1 MTDKPVA
8 DDIRFD
14 DQDYNPTIAPNESK
28 AWLNLLQESEDAFE
42 DYNTHCDLIDRQYA
56 HLARLASNTR
66 EKEFSMFWA
75 NMEVVKPSI
84 YAKAPVPVVVPKF
97 LDRRPVYQA
106 ASEMAE
112 RCAIVA
118 FDLAEINELM
128 KLVRDDLALI
138 DRGVAWCR
146 YESGDG
152 PSDYYPYE
160 KVCVDFKN
168 RRDFLHSISR
178 NWREVTWVA
187 GASYLTRQEA
197 RKRFYKYS
205 GDAYQDADYK
215 VDRDAK
221 EVGGAD
227 ARERAKFWEVWDRK
241 NRRVLWVSEG
251 CEDILDEDDPHL
263 HLRNFFPC
271 PKPAY
276 GTTQR
281 GSLVPVPDVMQY
293 KDQLEEINLL
303 TGRIHALSDA
313 IEAKGFYPAGGGE
326 IADAVT
332 RAVTLKSPGV
342 IMVPISNWAA
352 FGGSKEVIIWLPIAE
367 IAQTITH
374 LVTLRKEI
382 INDIYQIIGLSDIM
396 RGSTNPMETLGAQQL
411 KSQYGSTRIKDKQQ
425 ELVRLARD
433 LVEITIEI
441 IFEKF
446 DDKTMIEMSQ
456 TELPTNRQL
465 EQQIMQ
471 IMTQARQAAMSPQG
485 QQMMQAQPDQVQAIQ
500 QQVQSQIE
508 KLQAQPTI
516 DQVMQLVKDYRARAF
531 TFDIETDS
539 TIQADEQAEKQQRN
553 EFTAVLSQL
562 LPQLMQM
569 VTAEPKSI
577 ELAGQILKFSTAPYR
592 AGRVMES
599 AIDGF
604 VDLGKAKADEPKGDD
619 PATAQNKTNLQIE
632 QMKVQQ
638 KDKTDQAKLKL
649 EVEKAQMQDRQH
661 TATLENQRR
670 IEMAKLHASQQD
682 DEAKAGLQNQKAMN
696 EREKHQAKMVETSV
710 NLQATQQ
717 KAELAER
724 QAQMRANDM
733 AARQNE
739 RQQAA
744 AFKQQQAAANKG
756 LVP

>member
-1 MTDKPVA
+1 VTDKPVDA
-8 DDIRFD
+8 DIRFD
-14 DQDYNPTIAPNESK
+14 DADYNPTIEPNDSK
-28 AWLNLLQESEDAFE
+28 AWLNLLRESEEAFE
-42 DYNTHCDLIDRQYA
+42 DYNKHCDDIDKQYA
-56 HLARLASNTR
+56 HLARLAGAR
-66 EKEFSMFWA
+66 DKEFSMFWA

-106 ASEMAE
+106 ASEMVE

-118 FDLAEINELM
+118 FDLGEINDLM
-128 KLVRDDLALI
+128 KLVRDDLAIL
-138 DRGVAWCR
+138 DRGVVWCR
-146 YESGDG
+146 NESGNG
-152 PSDYYPYE
+152 PGEYYPYE
-160 KVCVDFKN
+160 KVCYDFKN

-205 GDAYQDADYK
+205 GDAYQEADYK

-227 ARERAKFWEVWDRK
+227 ARERAKFWEVWDKK

-293 KDQLEEINLL
+293 KDQLKEINLL

-313 IEAKGFYPAGGGE
+313 VEVKGFYPAGGGE
-326 IADAVT
+326 VADAVT
-332 RAVTLKSPGV
+332 TAVKIKTPGV
-342 IMVPISNWAA
+342 VMVPVSNWAT
-352 FGGSKEVIIWLPIAE
+352 FGGTKEVIIWLPVE
-367 IAQTITH
+367 VIAQTILH
-374 LVTLRKEI
+374 LVTLRKQI
-382 INDIYQIIGLSDIM
+382 IEDIYQIIGLSDIM

-411 KSQYGSTRIKDKQQ
+411 KSQYGSTRIKDKQG

-441 IFEKF
+441 ITEKF
-446 DDKTMIEMSQ
+446 DPETMIEMSQ
-456 TELPTNRQL
+456 TELPTNRQI
-465 EQQIMQ
+465 EQQIRQ
-471 IMTQARQAAMSPQG
+471 IMQQAQQAAMSPQG
-485 QQMMQAQPDQVQAIQ
+485 QQMMAQQPEQVQQIQAQVQA
-500 QQVQSQIE
+500 QVE
-508 KLQAQPTI
+508 KLSKQATI
-516 DQVMQLVKDYRARAF
+516 DQVLTLVKDYRARAF

-553 EFTAVLSQL
+553 EFTGVLAQL
-562 LPQLMQM
+562 LPQIAQM
-569 VTAEPKSI
+569 VAAEPKTA
-577 ELAGQILKFSTAPYR
+577 EFCGEILKFATAPYR
-592 AGRVMES
+592 AGRAMEG
-599 AIDGF
+599 AIDGL
-604 VDLGKAKADEPKGDD
+604 VELMKTKGDQPKGDD
-619 PATAQNKTNLQIE
+619 PATAQSKAQMQVE

-649 EVEKAQMQDRQH
+649 EAEKAQMQNQQH
-661 TATLENQRR
+661 MATLANQRA
-670 IEMAKLHASQQD
+670 IELAKLQAGAQD
-682 DEAKAGLQNQKAMN
+682 DEAKAGLANQKAMN
-696 EREKHQAKMVETSV
+696 EREKHQAKMVETAV
-710 NLQATQQ
+710 KVQADQQ
-717 KAELAER
+717 KVELQER
-724 QAQMRANDM
+724 QQQLRANDM

-744 AFKQQQAAANKG
+744 AFKQQQATASKG
-756 LVP
+756 IVP

>member
-1 MTDKPVA
+1 MTDKPA
-8 DDIRFD
+8 DVDIRHD
-14 DQDYNPTIAPNESK
+14 DAEYNPTIEPNESK
-28 AWLNLLQESEDAFE
+28 AWLNLLRESEEAFE
-42 DYNTHCDLIDRQYA
+42 DYNDHCDLIDRQYA
-56 HLARLASNTR
+56 HLGRLASNSR
-66 EKEFSMFWA
+66 DKEFSMFWA
-75 NMEVVKPSI
+75 NMEVIKPSI

-106 ASEMAE
+106 ASEMVE

-118 FDLAEINELM
+118 FDLTEINELM

-146 YESGDG
+146 YESGDS
-152 PSDYYPYE
+152 PNDYYPYE

-197 RKRFYKYS
+197 RKRFHEYS
-205 GDAYQDADYK
+205 GDAYQEADYK

-227 ARERAKFWEVWDRK
+227 NRERAKFWEIWDRK

-303 TGRIHALSDA
+303 TARIHALSDA
-313 IEAKGFYPAGGGE
+313 VEAKGFYPAGGGE
-326 IADAVT
+326 IADAVNT
-332 RAVTLKSPGV
+332 AISVKTPGRV
-342 IMVPISNWAA
+342 LVPISNWAA
-352 FGGSKEVIIWLPIAE
+352 FGGSKEVIIWLPIDM
-367 IAQTITH
+367 IVQTITG

-441 IFEKF
+441 VAEKF

-456 TELPTNRQL
+456 TELPTNAQTQ
-465 EQQIMQ
+465 QQIQQ
-471 IMTQARQAAMSPQG
+471 IMTQASQMAMSPQG
-485 QQMMQAQPDQVQAIQ
+485 QQMMQQQPEQVQQIQ
-500 QQVQSQIE
+500 AQVQSQIE
-508 KLQAQPTI
+508 KLKKAPTL
-516 DQVMQLVKDYRARAF
+516 DQVMKLIKDYRARAF
-531 TFDIETDS
+531 TFDIETNS

-553 EFTAVLSQL
+553 EFTGVLAQL
-562 LPQLMQM
+562 LPQLTQM
-569 VTAEPKSI
+569 VTAEPKT
-577 ELAGQILKFSTAPYR
+577 ADFCGQVLKFATAPYR
-592 AGRVMES
+592 AGRSMES
-599 AIDGF
+599 SIDGL
-604 VDLGKAKADEPKGDD
+604 VEMMKAKGDEPKGDD
-619 PATAQNKTNLQIE
+619 PTTAQNKVALQIE
-632 QMKVQQ
+632 QMKDQTQ
-638 KDKTDQAKLKL
+638 KEKIKADTAAKAQEMQMKDK
-649 EVEKAQMQDRQH
+649 QH
-661 TATLENQRR
+661 TATLANQRA
-670 IEMAKLHASQQD
+670 IELAKLQAAQQD
-682 DEAKAGLQNQKAMN
+682 DQARAGLQNQKVMH
-696 EREKHQAKMVETSV
+696 EQEKHQVKMVESAV
-710 NLQATQQ
+710 NLQTAQQ

-724 QAQMRANDM
+724 QQQLRANDM
-733 AARQNE
+733 MARQNE
-739 RQQAA
+739 RQQQA

-756 LVP
+756 IVP

>member
-1 MTDKPVA
+1 VTDKPVN

-42 DYNTHCDLIDRQYA
+42 DYNHHCDLIDRQYA
-56 HLARLASNTR
+56 HLARLASNSR

-75 NMEVVKPSI
+75 NMEVIKPSI
-84 YAKAPVPVVVPKF
+84 YAKTPVPVVVPKF

-112 RCAIVA
+112 RCAVVA
-118 FDLAEINELM
+118 FDLTEINELM

-138 DRGVAWCR
+138 DRGIAWCR

-152 PSDYYPYE
+152 PGDYYPYE

-168 RRDFLHSISR
+168 RKDFLHSISR

-227 ARERAKFWEVWDRK
+227 ARERAKFWEVWDKK

-251 CEDILDEDDPHL
+251 AEDILDEDDPHL

-276 GTTQR
+276 GTCQR
-281 GSLVPVPDVMQY
+281 GSLVPVPDVLQY

-313 IEAKGFYPAGGGE
+313 VEVKGFYPAGGGE
-326 IADAVT
+326 VAEAINTAISI
-332 RAVTLKSPGV
+332 KSPGRV
-342 IMVPISNWAA
+342 MVPISNWAA
-352 FGGSKEVIIWLPIAE
+352 FGGTKDVIIWLPIE
-367 IAQTITH
+367 QIAQTITQ
-374 LVTLRKEI
+374 LVALRKEI

-446 DDKTMIEMSQ
+446 SDKTMIEMSQ
-456 TELPTNRQL
+456 TELPTN
-465 EQQIMQ
+465 QQIDLQIQQ
-471 IMTQARQAAMSPQG
+471 IMTQAMQAARSPQA
-485 QQMMQAQPDQVQAIQ
+485 QQMMQQQPDQMQAIQ
-500 QQVQSQIE
+500 QQVQSQID
-508 KLQAQPTI
+508 KLKNQPTI
-516 DQVMQLVKDYRARAF
+516 DQVMRLIKDYRARAF

-553 EFTAVLSQL
+553 EFTGVLSQL

-577 ELAGQILKFSTAPYR
+577 ELAGQILKFATAPYR
-592 AGRVMES
+592 AGRVMEGS
-599 AIDGF
+599 IDGF
-604 VDLGKAKADEPKGDD
+604 VELGKAKADEPKGDD
-619 PATAQNKTNLQIE
+619 PTTAQNKVALQIE
-632 QMKVQQ
+632 TMKLKQQAETDKGKLALQDKELQMK
-638 KDKTDQAKLKL
+638 
-649 EVEKAQMQDRQH
+649 DRQH
-661 TATLENQRR
+661 SATLENQRR
-670 IEMAKLHASQQD
+670 IEMAKLQASQQD
-682 DEAKAGLQNQKAMN
+682 DEAKANLQNQKSMH
-696 EREKHQAKMVETSV
+696 EQEKHQVKMVETAV
-710 NLQATQQ
+710 NLQAAQQ

-724 QAQMRANDM
+724 QQQMRANDM

-744 AFKQQQAAANKG
+744 AFKQQTAAASKG
-756 LVP
+756 IMP